1 MLRTF
6 LTQLSLKKIATPACN
21 QFCTQFTRTLPKPGK
36 STISELAFNNLRL
49 SQTESYI
56 IFHSI
61 EINKVTLIG
70 TVMGETVTLKTGTKQ
85 FLIRTVDADRSR

>member
-6 LTQLSLKKIATPACN
+6 LTQLSLKKIAAPSCN
-21 QFCTQFTRTLPKPGK
+21 QFCTQFTRTLSKPGN
-36 STISELAFNNLRL
+36 STILELDFNNLRL

-56 IFHSI
+56 IFHPI

-70 TVMGETVTLKTGTKQ
+70 TVMGETLTLESGTKQ